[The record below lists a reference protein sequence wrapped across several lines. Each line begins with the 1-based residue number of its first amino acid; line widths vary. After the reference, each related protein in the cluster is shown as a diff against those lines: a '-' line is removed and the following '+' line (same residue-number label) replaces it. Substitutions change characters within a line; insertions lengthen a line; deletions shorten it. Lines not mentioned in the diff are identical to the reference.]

1 MIYGAFQMKQRIFA
15 ILLALAL
22 LLSGCAAQK
31 SKPSADIL
39 ATTAPVAQI
48 VGAITAGTDLTV
60 ATLISEPVS
69 CVHDYALSVDQMRA
83 VEQAKHIVI
92 SGAGLEEFIA
102 DVLTSR
108 AVIDASEGLA
118 LLPGEEGESDPHTW
132 LAPEN
137 MIAMTHTVET
147 ALAAE
152 YPQHAALFAENA
164 DIWCGKLDELQS
176 YGEQHLAD
184 LSCRR
189 LVTFH
194 DGFAYFAKAFDLEIA
209 ASMEIEAGS
218 EPSARELEE
227 IISLLQ
233 DQNIPAVFTE
243 INGTADAAE
252 LVARETGCAVF
263 SLDTAI
269 SSANYLSAMTQN
281 IDTIKEALG

>member
-1 MIYGAFQMKQRIFA
+1 MKQRFFS

-31 SKPSADIL
+31 SEPSADIL
-39 ATTAPVAQI
+39 VTTAPVAQI

-92 SGAGLEEFIA
+92 SGAGLEEFMA

-137 MIAMTHTVET
+137 MIAMTRTVEA

-164 DIWCGKLDELQS
+164 DIWCEKLDELQS

-252 LVARETGCAVF
+252 LVSRETGCAVF

-269 SSANYLSAMTQN
+269 SSVNYLSAMTQN

>member
-1 MIYGAFQMKQRIFA
+1 MKQRFFA
-15 ILLALAL
+15 VLLALAL
-22 LLSGCAAQK
+22 LLSGCTAQSAA
-31 SKPSADIL
+31 PSADIL
-39 ATTAPVAQI
+39 ATTAPLAQI

-83 VEQAKHIVI
+83 VESAHLVVL
-92 SGAGLEEFIA
+92 SGAGLEEFMGDA
-102 DVLTSR
+102 LAACET
-108 AVIDASEGLA
+108 VIDASEGLT
-118 LLPGEEGESDPHTW
+118 LLPGEEEYDPHTW

-137 MIAMTHTVET
+137 MIAMTRTVEA

-164 DIWCGKLDELQS
+164 DIWCEKLEALQA
-176 YGEQHLAD
+176 YGEQQLAS
-184 LSCRR
+184 LSCRE

-194 DGFAYFAKAFDLEIA
+194 DGFAYFAQAFGLEIA

-227 IISLLQ
+227 IISLLRE
-233 DQNIPAVFTE
+233 QNIPAVFTE

-252 LVARETGCAVF
+252 LVSRETGCAVF

-269 SSANYLSAMTQN
+269 SSASYLSAMTQN

>member
-1 MIYGAFQMKQRIFA
+1 MKQRIFS
-15 ILLALAL
+15 ILLVLAL

-31 SKPSADIL
+31 NEPTADIL
-39 ATTAPVAQI
+39 ATTAPMAQI
-48 VGAITAGTDLTV
+48 VGAITSGTDLTV

-69 CVHDYALSVDQMRA
+69 CVHDYTLSVDQMRA
-83 VEQAKHIVI
+83 VESARLVVL
-92 SGAGLEEFIA
+92 SGAGLEEFMGDA
-102 DVLTSR
+102 LAACKT
-108 AVIDASEGLA
+108 VIDASEGLS
-118 LLPGEEGESDPHTW
+118 LLPGEDDEYDPHIW

-137 MIAMTHTVET
+137 MIAMTRTVET

-164 DIWCGKLDELQS
+164 DSWCEKLEALQA
-176 YGEQHLAD
+176 YGEQQLAS
-184 LSCRR
+184 LSCRK

-194 DGFAYFAKAFDLEIA
+194 DGFAYFAQAFDLEIA

-227 IISLLQ
+227 IISLLR

-252 LVARETGCAVF
+252 LVSRETGCAVF

-269 SSANYLSAMTQN
+269 SSADYLSAMTRN

>member
-1 MIYGAFQMKQRIFA
+1 MKQRIFA

-31 SKPSADIL
+31 SEPSADIL

-92 SGAGLEEFIA
+92 SGAGLEEFMA

-137 MIAMTHTVET
+137 MIAMTRTVEA

-164 DIWCGKLDELQS
+164 DIWCGKLDELQA
-176 YGEQHLAD
+176 YGEQLLSS

-233 DQNIPAVFTE
+233 DQGIPAVFTE

-269 SSANYLSAMTQN
+269 SSVNYLSAMTQN

>member
-1 MIYGAFQMKQRIFA
+1 MKQRIFA

-22 LLSGCAAQK
+22 LLSGCAAQTGA
-31 SKPSADIL
+31 PSADIL

-48 VGAITAGTDLTV
+48 VGAVTAGSGLTV

-69 CVHDYALSVDQMRA
+69 CVHDYSLSVDQMRA
-83 VEQAKHIVI
+83 VESAHLVVL
-92 SGAGLEEFIA
+92 SGAGLEEFMA
-102 DVLTSR
+102 NALASCDV
-108 AVIDASEGLA
+108 VIDASEGLA

-132 LAPEN
+132 LAPQN
-137 MIAMTHTVET
+137 MIAMTHTVEA

-164 DIWCGKLDELQS
+164 DVWCEKLEALQA
-176 YGEQHLAD
+176 YGEAQLAS

-194 DGFAYFAKAFDLEIA
+194 DGFAYFAQAFGLEIA

-233 DQNIPAVFTE
+233 DQGIPAVFTE

-252 LVARETGCAVF
+252 LVSRETGCAVF
-263 SLDTAI
+263 ALDTAI

>member
-1 MIYGAFQMKQRIFA
+1 MKQRFFT

-31 SKPSADIL
+31 SEPSADIL

-92 SGAGLEEFIA
+92 SGAGLEEFMA

-152 YPQHAALFAENA
+152 YPQHADLFAENA
-164 DIWCGKLDELQS
+164 DIWCRKLDELQA
-176 YGEQHLAD
+176 YGEHLLSS

-233 DQNIPAVFTE
+233 DQGIPAVFTE

>member
-1 MIYGAFQMKQRIFA
+1 MKQRFFA

-31 SKPSADIL
+31 SEPSADIL

-92 SGAGLEEFIA
+92 SGAGLEEFMA

-164 DIWCGKLDELQS
+164 DSRLPMASTTKIMTALVALGEGDLDRVYTVKKQ
-176 YGEQHLAD
+176 Y
-184 LSCRR
+184 
-189 LVTFH
+189 
-194 DGFAYFAKAFDLEIA
+194 A
-209 ASMEIEAGS
+209 AVEGSSMY
-218 EPSARELEE
+218 LEE
-227 IISLLQ
+227 GERLTLRDTLYGLLLSSGNDAAVAIADRILTLGEPAVADYKKFLSGGSSTDPISLLKIAGV
-233 DQNIPAVFTE
+233 DMSSPEPVNSALALF
-243 INGTADAAE
+243 GE
-252 LVARETGCAVF
+252 LVDEMEQLV
-263 SLDTAI
+263 
-269 SSANYLSAMTQN
+269 
-281 IDTIKEALG
+281 